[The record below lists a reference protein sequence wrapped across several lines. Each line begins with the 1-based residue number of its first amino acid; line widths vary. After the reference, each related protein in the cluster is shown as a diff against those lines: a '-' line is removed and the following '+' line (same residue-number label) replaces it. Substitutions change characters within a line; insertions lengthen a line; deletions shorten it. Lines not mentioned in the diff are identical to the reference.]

1 MDEEHTDDR
10 ERPGHEKS
18 GLSTVAVRYWA
29 DRLNWLAVVED
40 LADYGPQVL
49 ATVGAHMQALRAT
62 ETEWT
67 GSAGTTQ

>member
-40 LADYGPQVL
+40 LADYGP
-49 ATVGAHMQALRAT
+49 
-62 ETEWT
+62 
-67 GSAGTTQ
+67 